1 MENVGSKMTMA
12 PVYLIARLMP
22 TRPIEFSPCAAVS
35 ITRPRYKF
43 IKRDSFY
50 RDDRFASVRF
60 FPFFFFASGGH
71 EPITRYV
78 SVNGNNLIQ
87 ITTTTTTS
95 FTYQN
100 CFIGFYTLYF
110 RSVKRTFFL
119 SANSS
124 SVKTP
129 ICLRSCSSL
138 SSRRMS
144 DRE

>member
-1 MENVGSKMTMA
+1 
-12 PVYLIARLMP
+12 MP
-22 TRPIEFSPCAAVS
+22 TRAIEFSPCAAVS
-35 ITRPRYKF
+35 ITRPGYKF

-60 FPFFFFASGGH
+60 FFFFFFASGGH
-71 EPITRYV
+71 EPITGYV

-110 RSVKRTFFL
+110 RSVIRTFFL
-119 SANSS
+119 PANSS

-138 SSRRMS
+138 SSRRML